1 MWDKEL
7 KRLGLAV
14 RAGVA
19 LGLALV
25 GLWFV
30 GLTTGG
36 EDLGDRIKNIAAQ
49 PEITVRLLS
58 VQTGVSREQVS
69 GTGVTGWGAWVLGQS
84 AWLKN
89 GMDFSTKEE
98 EEVEENPEVQIVEDP
113 ETGEISLTEPQQ
125 EDTGVLERTSTG
137 DEGMVEAQGVY
148 LLNKTKT
155 KVTPEDLMGDVSLN
169 WQDGPQI
176 LILHTHGSEAYT
188 QSGEDTYEESDPYRT
203 TDCTKNV
210 VRVGEEMAMEL
221 RAHGFRVL
229 HDTNLYDYPSYN
241 EAYNRS
247 AAAIK
252 QWLEQYP
259 SIRLVLDVHRDALVG
274 EEGQPYAMVSAQ
286 GEKKVAQVMLVLGS
300 EDGGSPHPNWKKN
313 LALGAYLQRSA
324 VKNYGD
330 LMRPIVLRSGRFNQ
344 HLAPA
349 ALLVEVGGHGNTLAQ
364 AIDGGRLW
372 AAGAARSLKELGEN
386 LPK

>member
-36 EDLGDRIKNIAAQ
+36 EDLDEEVRYLGSL
-49 PEITVRLLS
+49 PEVTVGLM
-58 VQTGVSREQVS
+58 VQQTGVTREQVS
-69 GTGVTGWGAWVLGQS
+69 GAGVTGWGSWVLGQS

-89 GMDFSTKEE
+89 GVVFSTKEE
-98 EEVEENPEVQIVEDP
+98 GEVETLPQPQTGEDP
-113 ETGEISLTEPQQ
+113 ETGEISLTAPQQ
-125 EDTGVLERTSTG
+125 EDTGVLERTSQG
-137 DEGMVEAQGVY
+137 DEGMTQAEGVY
-148 LLNKTKT
+148 LINKAG
-155 KVTPEDLMGDVSLN
+155 KVAVSEQDLLAPVSVP

-221 RAHGFRVL
+221 RSHGFRVL

-241 EAYNRS
+241 EAYDRS
-247 AAAIK
+247 AAAIR

-259 SIRLVLDVHRDALVG
+259 SIQLVLDVHRDALVG
-274 EEGQPYAMVSAQ
+274 EEGEPYALVSTEA
-286 GEKKVAQVMLVLGS
+286 GKKVAQIMLVLGS
-300 EDGGSPHPNWKKN
+300 EGGGNPHPNWKKN
-313 LALGAYLQRSA
+313 LALGAYLQRDV
-324 VKNYGD
+324 VKNSTA
-330 LMRPIVLRSGRFNQ
+330 LARPMVLRSGRFNQ

-349 ALLVEVGGHGNTLAQ
+349 ALLVEVGGHGNTLRQ
-364 AIDGGRLW
+364 AIDGARLW
-372 AAGAARSLKELGEN
+372 ADSAARSLNGLR
-386 LPK
+386 

>member
-36 EDLGDRIKNIAAQ
+36 EELEERIKDFAAR
-49 PEITVRLLS
+49 PEVAVTLLS
-58 VQTGVSREQVS
+58 AQTGMSKEQVS
-69 GTGVTGWGAWVLGQS
+69 GVGVTGWGSWVLGQS

-89 GMDFSTKEE
+89 GVVFSTKEE
-98 EEVEENPEVQIVEDP
+98 EEVEKTPEIQAVEDP
-113 ETGEISLTEPQQ
+113 ETGEIPLTAPQQ
-125 EDTGVLERTSTG
+125 ENTGVLERTSQG
-137 DEGMVEAQGVY
+137 DEGMTQAEGVY

-155 KVTPEDLMGDVSLN
+155 AVSEQDLLAPISIT

-241 EAYNRS
+241 EAYDRS

-259 SIRLVLDVHRDALVG
+259 SIQLVLDVHRDALVG
-274 EEGQPYAMVSAQ
+274 EGGEPYALVSTEA
-286 GEKKVAQVMLVLGS
+286 GKKVAQIMLVLGS
-300 EDGGSPHPNWKKN
+300 EDGGNPHPSWKKN
-313 LALGAYLQRSA
+313 LALGAYLQRNM
-324 VKNYGD
+324 VKNYTA
-330 LMRPIVLRSGRFNQ
+330 LARPMVLRSGRFNQ

-349 ALLVEVGGHGNTLAQ
+349 ALLVEVGGHGNTLQQ
-364 AIDGGRLW
+364 AIDGARLW
-372 AAGAARSLKELGEN
+372 ADSAARSLKELE
-386 LPK
+386 

>member
-7 KRLGLAV
+7 KRLRLAV
-14 RAGVA
+14 RGGVA
-19 LGLALV
+19 LGLVLIA
-25 GLWFV
+25 LWFV
-30 GLTTGG
+30 GLTT
-36 EDLGDRIKNIAAQ
+36 DGDRLEEEIRHLGTL
-49 PEITVRLLS
+49 PEVTVGLLS
-58 VQTGVSREQVS
+58 LQTGVTKEQIS
-69 GTGVTGWGAWVLGQS
+69 GVGVTGWGRWVLEQS
-84 AWLKN
+84 PWLKN
-89 GMDFSTKEE
+89 GMDFSTKEA
-98 EEVEENPEVQIVEDP
+98 EEVEKLPPAQVDEDP
-113 ETGEISLTEPQQ
+113 ETGELSLTAPQ
-125 EDTGVLERTSTG
+125 EENTDVLERTSNG
-137 DEGMVEAQGVY
+137 GEGMVEAQGVY

-155 KVTPEDLMGDVSLN
+155 KVTPEDLLGDVSVN
-169 WQDGPQI
+169 WQEGPQI

-247 AAAIK
+247 AAAIQ

-259 SIRLVLDVHRDALVG
+259 SIQLVLDVHRDALVG
-274 EEGQPYAMVSAQ
+274 EQGQPYAMVSLQ
-286 GEKKVAQVMLVLGS
+286 GTKKVAQVMLVLGS
-300 EDGGSPHPNWKKN
+300 EDGGNPHPNWKQN

-349 ALLVEVGGHGNTLAQ
+349 ALLVEVGGHGNTLEQ
-364 AIDGGRLW
+364 AIDAGRLW
-372 AAGAARSLKELGEN
+372 AAGAARSLKELGGN
-386 LPK
+386 LLK

>member
-30 GLTTGG
+30 GLTTDGRDVG
-36 EDLGDRIKNIAAQ
+36 EGVRHLSSL
-49 PEITVRLLS
+49 PEVTVSLLS
-58 VQTGVSREQVS
+58 FQTGVSREQVS
-69 GTGVTGWGAWVLGQS
+69 GVGVTGWGKWVLGQS

-89 GMDFSTKEE
+89 GVVFSTKEE
-98 EEVEENPEVQIVEDP
+98 EEVEKTPEIQAVEDP
-113 ETGEISLTEPQQ
+113 ETGEIPLTAPQQ
-125 EDTGVLERTSTG
+125 ENTGVLERTSQG
-137 DEGMVEAQGVY
+137 DEGMTQAEGVY

-155 KVTPEDLMGDVSLN
+155 AVSEQDLLAPISIT

-241 EAYNRS
+241 EAYDRS

-259 SIRLVLDVHRDALVG
+259 SIQLVLDVHRDALVG
-274 EEGQPYAMVSAQ
+274 EGGEPYALVSTEA
-286 GEKKVAQVMLVLGS
+286 GKKVAQIMLVLGS
-300 EDGGSPHPNWKKN
+300 EDGGNPHPSWKKN
-313 LALGAYLQRSA
+313 LALGAYLQRNM
-324 VKNYGD
+324 VKNYTA
-330 LMRPIVLRSGRFNQ
+330 LARPMVLRSGRFNQ

-349 ALLVEVGGHGNTLAQ
+349 ALLVEVGGHGNTLEQ
-364 AIDGGRLW
+364 AIDGARLW
-372 AAGAARSLKELGEN
+372 ADSAARSLKELE
-386 LPK
+386 

>member
-7 KRLGLAV
+7 KRLGLAL
-14 RAGVA
+14 RGGIA
-19 LGLALV
+19 LGLALI

-30 GLTTGG
+30 GLTA
-36 EDLGDRIKNIAAQ
+36 DGDRLEEEIKHLGSL
-49 PEITVRLLS
+49 PDVTVGLLS
-58 VQTGVSREQVS
+58 LQTGVKPEQVS
-69 GTGVTGWGAWVLGQS
+69 GVGVTGWGAWVLGQS

-89 GMDFSTKEE
+89 GMDFSTKEG
-98 EEVEENPEVQIVEDP
+98 EEVENIPLPQPPEDP

-148 LLNKTKT
+148 LLNKTKAA
-155 KVTPEDLMGDVSLN
+155 VTGEDLLGNVSLN
-169 WQDGPQI
+169 WQEGPQI

-188 QSGEDTYEESDPYRT
+188 QSGGDTYEESDPYRT

-259 SIRLVLDVHRDALVG
+259 SIQLVLDVHRDALVG
-274 EEGQPYAMVSAQ
+274 EGEQPYAMVSTEG
-286 GEKKVAQVMLVLGS
+286 GEKVAQVMLVLGS
-300 EDGGSPHPNWKKN
+300 EDGGNPHPNWKKN
-313 LALGAYLQRSA
+313 LALGAYLQRNV
-324 VKNYGD
+324 VKNYTA
-330 LMRPIVLRSGRFNQ
+330 LVRPMVLRSGRFNQ

-349 ALLVEVGGHGNTLAQ
+349 ALLVEVGGHGNTLQQ
-364 AIDGGRLW
+364 AIAGGRLW
-372 AAGAARSLKELGEN
+372 ADCAARSLKELGG
-386 LPK
+386 